1 MENSCCCWML
11 DLRRGS
17 NTRAMVSG
25 FIKALRVQ
33 PAGLEKE
40 FYEISKKM
48 VKKVS

>member
-1 MENSCCCWML
+1 ML

-33 PAGLEKE
+33 PAGGLEKE

-48 VKKVS
+48 VKKIS